1 MLNLSPFPGR
11 VRSPTP
17 PRPAADRGAVP
28 GGEVERPAA
37 LRSPGQ
43 PGAASNNPGGAPA
56 AKAVAV
62 PKRVQKFRDFLS
74 RARTARAEAKAARG
88 AAPASPAAA
97 RRVQHQEGREEIPYR
112 RNDSPARRLER
123 SRTPERRDDRE
134 RPPQASPRRDQG
146 RDGNNHQRQDSPR
159 QGRDSG
165 GNQRQ
170 DPPRNNQRQ
179 DPPRDPSPRGDRRQ
193 GGGDDRQQQN
203 GNKGDVKGKGKKKG
217 KGRGKQ
223 GK

>member
-1 MLNLSPFPGR
+1 MLNQSPAPGR

-17 PRPAADRGAVP
+17 PRPAADRGAVL
-28 GGEVERPAA
+28 GAELDRPAA
-37 LRSPGQ
+37 CRLPGQ
-43 PGAASNNPGGAPA
+43 PGAVSKSSGGAPP
-56 AKAVAV
+56 AKAMAV
-62 PKRVQKFRDFLS
+62 PKRVQKFRDFLN

-88 AAPASPAAA
+88 AAPATPAAV

-112 RNDSPARRLER
+112 RNDSPSRRLER

-134 RPPQASPRRDQG
+134 RQPQVSPRRDQG
-146 RDGNNHQRQDSPR
+146 RDSGNHQRQDPPR

-165 GNQRQ
+165 GNQLQ

-179 DPPRDPSPRGDRRQ
+179 DPPRDPSPRDDRRQ
-193 GGGDDRQQQN
+193 RGGNDRQPQG
-203 GNKGDVKGKGKKKG
+203 GNKGDAKGKGKKKG